1 MRPFHRIIRDEEEES
16 AAESKLPERIIA
28 MCDRLE
34 AIWEELDCLPAPRS
48 AAYVENA
55 IACLKSGDR

>member
-34 AIWEELDCLPAPRS
+34 APRS